1 MTLTPKAWL
10 LNAELLRSVALKWM
24 LVAVSTVIDRLGLVA
39 ETGAAET
46 LLFGKRAKND
56 NNTVVI
62 RTGRILKIVKQNEL
76 RGFCNAFDLLFFD
89 IY

>member
-10 LNAELLRSVALKWM
+10 LKAELLRSVALKWM
-24 LVAVSTVIDRLGLVA
+24 LVAVSTVIERLGLVG
-39 ETGAAET
+39 ETGGGVAET

-62 RTGRILKIVKQNEL
+62 RTGRMLKIVK
-76 RGFCNAFDLLFFD
+76 
-89 IY
+89 